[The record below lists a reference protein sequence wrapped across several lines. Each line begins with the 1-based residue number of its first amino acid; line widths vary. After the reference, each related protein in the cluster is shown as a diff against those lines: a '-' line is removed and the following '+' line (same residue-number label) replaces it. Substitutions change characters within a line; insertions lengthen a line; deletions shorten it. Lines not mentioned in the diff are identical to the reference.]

1 MIIQRFTLLF
11 MLAFACLSHSM
22 VQAGLYSGVNLNANQ
37 LGRGFDSQ
45 LSALRNHC
53 VMGEIVTWNNT
64 EADISYAG
72 LKSHERYLEETYGR
86 VKGGVNL
93 VLFAGSVS
101 ASLSTRVT
109 ENSRTSASSIK
120 LLYHATDRSIENRKL
135 SPYGAAVLTQDE
147 IAIDELCGSEFIHH
161 LKLGLEISVTTKL
174 HFRSIEDYQR
184 WVTKVKVRFLFYS
197 KTKTK
202 TKEWLELTENA
213 VYSIEINAKGGMT
226 DRLQAILDENTVFCV
241 TSNIDACI
249 DTTSRLFEYLF
260 SEMGYIVDI
269 RDAPKQVI
277 SFSTTPYLISGHL
290 ELALPPNAEVNQ
302 YRFQDERI
310 RTRLY
315 ANQQMKEAL
324 YAFAQVEAD
333 EAIRVEFLARVSLIE
348 ENIELLDQ
356 AAALC
361 RTSTD
366 WLICERAV
374 DEALYGQTKIEY

>member
-1 MIIQRFTLLF
+1 MV
-11 MLAFACLSHSM
+11 AFASLSHSM

-37 LGRGFDSQ
+37 LGRGFDSE
-45 LSALRNHC
+45 LSALRNPC

-64 EADISYAG
+64 QADISYAG
-72 LKSHERYLEETYGR
+72 LNSHERYLEETYGR

-101 ASLSTRVT
+101 TSLSTRVT
-109 ENSRTSASSIK
+109 DNSRTSSSSVK
-120 LLYHATDRSIENRKL
+120 LLYYAKDQSIENRKL
-135 SPYGAAVLTQDE
+135 SPYGTAVLNQNE
-147 IAIDELCGSEFIHH
+147 IAIDSLCGSEFIHH

-184 WVTKVKVRFLFYS
+184 WVTKVKVRFLFYT

-202 TKEWLELTENA
+202 TQEWLELTENA

-226 DRLQAILDENTVFCV
+226 DRLQTILDENPVYCV

-260 SEMGYIVDI
+260 SEIGYIVDI
-269 RDAPKQVI
+269 KDAPMQVI

-290 ELALPPNAEVNQ
+290 ELALPPNAEVNK
-302 YRFQDERI
+302 YLFQDERI
-310 RTRLY
+310 RARLY
-315 ANQQMKEAL
+315 TNQQMREAL

-333 EAIRVEFLARVSLIE
+333 EAIRVDFLVKVSLIDA
-348 ENIELLDQ
+348 NIELLDE
-356 AAALC
+356 AAASC
-361 RTSTD
+361 RISTD
-366 WLICERAV
+366 WLICEQAV
-374 DEALYGQTKIEY
+374 DHALYGQTHIDY